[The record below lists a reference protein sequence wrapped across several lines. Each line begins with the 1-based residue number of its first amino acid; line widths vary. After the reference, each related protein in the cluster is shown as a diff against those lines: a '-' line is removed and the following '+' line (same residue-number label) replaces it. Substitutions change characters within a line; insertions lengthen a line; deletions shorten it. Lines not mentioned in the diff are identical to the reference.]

1 MTRWGAIATAF
12 AVAVVGASAVYDSAV
27 AAPALLRPP
36 GALGNGGFSSR
47 CIRCGRCIEACPYRA
62 IHAAPLSAGSQA
74 STPCIDPRQCAC
86 SLCADFPC
94 ISACPTGALAPVESP
109 SEVAMGVAILYQERC
124 LSYKAMR
131 CEVCYRACP
140 FIDQAITIDYRQRE
154 GDAIHAV
161 FAPQVHEGKCV
172 GCGLCVQRCPVE
184 DPSPSIS
191 IVPAGQEAAR

>member
-1 MTRWGAIATAF
+1 
-12 AVAVVGASAVYDSAV
+12 
-27 AAPALLRPP
+27 
-36 GALGNGGFSSR
+36 
-47 CIRCGRCIEACPYRA
+47 
-62 IHAAPLSAGSQA
+62 
-74 STPCIDPRQCAC
+74 
-86 SLCADFPC
+86 
-94 ISACPTGALAPVESP
+94 
-109 SEVAMGVAILYQERC
+109 MGVAIIDQERC

-184 DPSPSIS
+184 DSVSRHLDCAS
-191 IVPAGQEAAR
+191 WAGGCEVATRS